1 MPKAVWLLVIGMVI
15 NVTGASF
22 LWPLNTIY
30 IHGQLEKSL
39 SVAGFVLMLNA
50 GASVI
55 GNLLGGF
62 LFDRL
67 GGYLSILLGAIV
79 NVASMTAMVFWHGW
93 PQYVIF
99 LTLVGLGSGII
110 FPAVYALAGAVWADG
125 GRRAFNAVY
134 VAQNAGVAIGS
145 ALGGLVAS
153 FSFNYIFIA
162 NLAMF
167 AVFFL
172 IAAVGYRHMSEVKGA
187 QMNVISENGMVKNR
201 SKLLALSILCGA
213 YMLCWIGYVQWQST
227 IASYTQEINISLK
240 QYSLLW
246 TINGAFIVF
255 GQPLVNYFVRSFKDN
270 MKKQIIIGIL
280 IFIVSYGVTA
290 FAQDFK
296 GFVAAM
302 LILTI
307 GEMLV
312 WPAVPTIANQL
323 SPSGR
328 EGFYQGIVNSTATA
342 GRMFGP
348 VIGGV
353 LVDLYGMPALFGALI
368 VLLVAA
374 LFLAV
379 GHDYPLKKQKNSSET
394 SISSH

>member
-30 IHGQLEKSL
+30 IHEHLGKSL
-39 SVAGFVLMLNA
+39 SVAGIVLMLNA
-50 GASVI
+50 GASVV
-55 GNLLGGF
+55 GNLLGGT
-62 LFDRL
+62 LFDRF
-67 GGYLSILLGAIV
+67 GGYRSILLGTLI
-79 NVASMTAMVFWHGW
+79 NVIALVGMTLWHGW
-93 PQYVIF
+93 PHYVIF
-99 LTLVGLGSGII
+99 LTMVGLGSGII
-110 FPAVYALAGAVWADG
+110 FPAVYALAGAVWPEG

-145 ALGGLVAS
+145 ALGGFVAS
-153 FSFNYIFIA
+153 YSFNYIFIA

-172 IAAVGYRHMSEVKGA
+172 LAAFGYRHMSSVQGVQTNVLAEHGQVK
-187 QMNVISENGMVKNR
+187 SR
-201 SKLLALSILCGA
+201 SKMTALLILCIA
-213 YMLCWIGYVQWQST
+213 YMLCWVGYVQWQST

-246 TINGAFIVF
+246 TINGALIVF
-255 GQPLVNYFVRSFKDN
+255 GQPFINYLLRPLREN
-270 MKKQIIIGIL
+270 MKKQIVFGIV
-280 IFIVSYGVTA
+280 IFMVSFGVTA

-296 GFVAAM
+296 GFMAAM
-302 LILTI
+302 VILTI

-323 SPSGR
+323 SPKGR
-328 EGFYQGIVNSTATA
+328 EGFYQGVVNSMATA

-348 VIGGV
+348 VLGGV
-353 LVDLYGMPALFGALI
+353 LVDTYGMTVLFMMLIALLSLAFVLAL
-368 VLLVAA
+368 LY
-374 LFLAV
+374 
-379 GHDYPLKKQKNSSET
+379 DRPLKKELPSASMSSY
-394 SISSH
+394 